1 MLITIGK
8 LAGEVGVSVDAIR
21 FYEREGLLRP
31 ARKPGSGYRLYDAEA
46 ATRIRFIKQSQHC
59 GFSLAEIRELLD
71 LRRRE
76 DACCDDIRNVAVA
89 KKLAIERK
97 IRALR
102 GMSEALSEL
111 IVRCNADGAP
121 LDTCPII
128 AALETSVAHAAQDV
142 LTVS

>member
-1 MLITIGK
+1 MLLTIGK
-8 LAGEVGVSVDAIR
+8 LAGEVGVSVYAIR

-31 ARKPGSGYRLYDAEA
+31 ARKTSAGYRLDDTEA
-46 ATRIRFIKQSQHC
+46 ARRIRFIKHSQHC

-76 DACCDDIRNVAVA
+76 DTCCDGFRNVAVA

-97 IRALR
+97 FRALH

-128 AALETSVAHAAQDV
+128 AALEMSVALAAHDV
-142 LTVS
+142 HTVS